1 MYRTGP
7 MRSRAV
13 EQGEAGLRAAI
24 SGARVC
30 FTEETLPFWMRGNLN
45 RFVEVKKKQKTLKRL
60 FLLSS
65 CEPQRGNA
73 QGFDPAAGG
82 EVAAG
87 QCCAGQC

>member
-1 MYRTGP
+1 MRSASSRSTPPAAAPWRASKSLVMYRTGP

-45 RFVEVKKKQKTLKRL
+45 RFVEVKKNKKH
-60 FLLSS
+60 
-65 CEPQRGNA
+65 
-73 QGFDPAAGG
+73 
-82 EVAAG
+82 
-87 QCCAGQC
+87 